1 MRPGGGLRKETTA
14 VSGLDLGCAIALGCG
29 NSTPMEV
36 RAAPENAAL
45 PPELGTK
52 IRTHMKIRGKVG
64 DPCARCGTK
73 IVRTRHGL
81 DEMFVCPKCQPPP
94 KGQLR

>member
-1 MRPGGGLRKETTA
+1 
-14 VSGLDLGCAIALGCG
+14 
-29 NSTPMEV
+29 
-36 RAAPENAAL
+36 
-45 PPELGTK
+45 
-52 IRTHMKIRGKVG
+52 MKIRGKVG

>member
-1 MRPGGGLRKETTA
+1 MDRLR
-14 VSGLDLGCAIALGCG
+14 GALHA
-29 NSTPMEV
+29 TLE
-36 RAAPENAAL
+36 RAAEIVEAQL

-52 IRTHMKIRGKVG
+52 IRTHMNVRGRAG
-64 DPCARCGTK
+64 EPCPRCGSK

-81 DEMFVCPKCQPPP
+81 DEMYVCPNCQPPP